1 MAVFGEH
8 LRRERESRNVSLDQ
22 IAEATK
28 ISKRQL
34 KALEDEQFQMLP
46 GGIFNKGYVRA
57 YSRFLGLNED
67 VMVAEYLEASG
78 QSNKD
83 DHAAEPQPATQDFR
97 SRWQPAMSL
106 ALLAAVVLLAIGG
119 AAAEGWHLYSAHK
132 RRVISAGQKVSASL
146 APTHPAPITAA
157 PAPVENAVKL
167 EPVDREA
174 RHAAPRSETRN
185 KTAVA
190 APATGQ
196 AAAMTPPP
204 TSTGDTAPIELTV
217 RAKDPAWV
225 SIRSDGK
232 VAMHGLLKPPEVK
245 TVHASNQVVFWTG
258 HAGDVEVSF
267 NGKNVPLTGSPSDE
281 RVLVFNTRGLLP
293 RSSP

>member
-34 KALEDEQFQMLP
+34 KALEDEKFQMLP

-57 YSRFLGLNED
+57 YSRFLGLNEEA
-67 VMVAEYLEASG
+67 MVAEYLEASG
-78 QSNKD
+78 QSSRD
-83 DHAAEPQPATQDFR
+83 DIAVEPEAATQDFR

-119 AAAEGWHLYSAHK
+119 AATGGWHLYSAHK
-132 RRVISAGQKVSASL
+132 QRAVSVEQQATISV
-146 APTHPAPITAA
+146 APTHPAAVTASQA
-157 PAPVENAVKL
+157 PAEKAVKIQ
-167 EPVDREA
+167 PAGREA
-174 RHAAPRSETRN
+174 HHAALKSEAKNSTE
-185 KTAVA
+185 A
-190 APATGQ
+190 AASATGQ
-196 AAAMTPPP
+196 SAAMAAPP
-204 TSTGDTAPIELTV
+204 TSTAATSPIELTV

-232 VAMHGLLKPPEVK
+232 VAVHGLLKPPEVK
-245 TVHASNQVVFWTG
+245 TIHASNQVVFWTG

-267 NGKNVPLTGSPSDE
+267 NGKDVPLTGSPSDE